1 MIKWAKL
8 HYADR
13 VSAKLGK
20 DIDGDIFTYKGKK
33 YYIDILHNVVSY
45 CENGMYYDAYRKHKI
60 LTDIFCFIIS
70 YRKNIDPYGC
80 EVVEIFKTRVLVN
93 LNHWAIKIC
102 PRKRKEEIKK

>member
-1 MIKWAKL
+1 MIKWTKL

-45 CENGMYYDAYRKHKI
+45 CGNGMYYEAYRKHKI

-80 EVVEIFKTRVLVN
+80 EVDIFKTKILVN
-93 LNHWAIKIC
+93 LNYWSILCLKKK
-102 PRKRKEEIKK
+102 KRGN